1 MYVYIYIYYIYIT
14 YILHIYI
21 HIDGLNM
28 KLERLGEK
36 KKAHTEKK
44 TGHLKINHPIV
55 GTPACGGSNLASC
68 KLCNCLCE
76 SDCSKPG

>member
-1 MYVYIYIYYIYIT
+1 MIYMIVYVC
-14 YILHIYI
+14 I

-28 KLERLGEK
+28 KLERLG

-68 KLCNCLCE
+68 KLCE
-76 SDCSKPG
+76 M